1 MFLQMRINESG
12 DIMNKKQKVCISL
25 LSVHSFLLLVAFVN
39 IFVNIFEYFTFKPY
53 SFSYSYEF
61 FFLPLY
67 RFIYEQNVAD
77 LFFLFAFI
85 GFSMFLT
92 IMEYK
97 AIINYTRLPNA
108 LYPIANGFW
117 ITICSVLSLSSLV
130 LSNSELHYIYIGT
143 NVIYTNIILM
153 LVGMCALTV
162 VVVIMTGDIIENR
175 TEEEFEK
182 SKYLTLKKTY
192 LFIIS
197 PFVTVVCIKYFASFV
212 NREILVGYI
221 DALKY
226 TMYGFGIYIALGS
239 ILQSVKRIRK
249 LKRANYLGSEEKIAV
264 FESDRNKKIIAL
276 AVFILS
282 YFVFYLF

>member
-1 MFLQMRINESG
+1 
-12 DIMNKKQKVCISL
+12 MNS
-25 LSVHSFLLLVAFVN
+25 
-39 IFVNIFEYFTFKPY
+39 
-53 SFSYSYEF
+53 

-67 RFIYEQNVAD
+67 RFIYEKNVANL
-77 LFFLFAFI
+77 LFLLAFI
-85 GFSMFLT
+85 GFSVFLT

-97 AIINYTRLPNA
+97 AIINYKCLPNT

-130 LSNSELHYIYIGT
+130 LSNSDLHYIYICT

-192 LFIIS
+192 LFIIP
-197 PFVTVVCIKYFASFV
+197 PFVTVVCI
-212 NREILVGYI
+212 N
-221 DALKY
+221 
-226 TMYGFGIYIALGS
+226 
-239 ILQSVKRIRK
+239 ILQVLSIVK
-249 LKRANYLGSEEKIAV
+249 
-264 FESDRNKKIIAL
+264 F
-276 AVFILS
+276 
-282 YFVFYLF
+282 

>member
-1 MFLQMRINESG
+1 
-12 DIMNKKQKVCISL
+12 MNKKQKVCISL
-25 LSVHSFLLLVAFVN
+25 LSVHSFLLLVAFLN
-39 IFVNIFEYFTFKPY
+39 IFVNIIEYFTFKTY
-53 SFSYSYEF
+53 SFSYSYEL

-85 GFSMFLT
+85 GFSAFLT

-97 AIINYTRLPNA
+97 VIINYTRLPNT

-130 LSNSELHYIYIGT
+130 LSNSKLHYIYIGN
-143 NVIYTNIILM
+143 NVIYINIILM
-153 LVGMCALTV
+153 LVGMCSLTA
-162 VVVIMTGDIIENR
+162 VVVIMTGDLIKNR

-182 SKYLTLKKTY
+182 SKYLTPKKTY

-197 PFVTVVCIKYFASFV
+197 LFVTVLCIKYFASFV
-212 NREILVGYI
+212 NLEILVSYI

-226 TMYGFGIYIALGS
+226 IMYGVGIYIALGS
-239 ILQSVKRIRK
+239 ILQSVKRIRQ
-249 LKRANYLGSEEKIAV
+249 LKKANYLGREEKISV
-264 FESDRNKKIIAL
+264 LESDRNKKIIAL
-276 AVFILS
+276 AAFILS
-282 YFVFYLF
+282 YFIFYLF

>member
-1 MFLQMRINESG
+1 MFLQMRLNESG

-97 AIINYTRLPNA
+97 AIINYTRLPNT
-108 LYPIANGFW
+108 LYPIAN
-117 ITICSVLSLSSLV
+117 
-130 LSNSELHYIYIGT
+130 
-143 NVIYTNIILM
+143 
-153 LVGMCALTV
+153 
-162 VVVIMTGDIIENR
+162 
-175 TEEEFEK
+175 
-182 SKYLTLKKTY
+182 
-192 LFIIS
+192 
-197 PFVTVVCIKYFASFV
+197 
-212 NREILVGYI
+212 
-221 DALKY
+221 
-226 TMYGFGIYIALGS
+226 
-239 ILQSVKRIRK
+239 
-249 LKRANYLGSEEKIAV
+249 
-264 FESDRNKKIIAL
+264 
-276 AVFILS
+276 
-282 YFVFYLF
+282 